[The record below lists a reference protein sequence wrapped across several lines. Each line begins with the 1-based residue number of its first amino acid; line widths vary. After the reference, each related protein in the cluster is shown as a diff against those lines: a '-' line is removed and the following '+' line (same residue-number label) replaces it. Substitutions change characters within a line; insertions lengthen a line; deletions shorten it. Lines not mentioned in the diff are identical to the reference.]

1 MLANRK
7 VKDGQ
12 GKIQGNSH
20 VKIDSQCLLPE
31 ASSQRSLCAHVT
43 RTAYTRRVP
52 ITATA
57 CKPHARYCSNASHFI
72 I

>member
-1 MLANRK
+1 MLNRK

-12 GKIQGNSH
+12 GKVQGKSY
-20 VKIDSQCLLPE
+20 VKIDSRCLLPE
-31 ASSQRSLCAHVT
+31 ASSQRSPCAHVT

-57 CKPHARYCSNASHFI
+57 CKPHAR
-72 I
+72 